1 MITWIGLCAGE
12 VWRYLDKHDGKASL
26 KALLSN
32 IDAPKETILM
42 AIGWLGREAYILIEG
57 ELPDF
62 RVKLNPSPPKK

>member
-12 VWRYLDKHDGKASL
+12 IWRSLDKHQGEATLQSL
-26 KALLSN
+26 FSE

-57 ELPDF
+57 ELPDL
-62 RVKLNPSPPKK
+62 RVKLNPSLPKK

>member
-12 VWRYLDKHDGKASL
+12 IWRYLDKHDGKASL

-42 AIGWLGREAYILIEG
+42 AIGWLGRESYILIEG

-62 RVKLNPSPPKK
+62 RVKLNLSPPKK